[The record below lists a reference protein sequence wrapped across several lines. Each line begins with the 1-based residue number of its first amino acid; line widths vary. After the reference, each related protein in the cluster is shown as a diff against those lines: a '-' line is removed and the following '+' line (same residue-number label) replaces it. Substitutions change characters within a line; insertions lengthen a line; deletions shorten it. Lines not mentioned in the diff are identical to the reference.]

1 MSRTT
6 KNITEE
12 EKKEAKK
19 LARKK
24 YVLKNKTKVA
34 KQIKDWKEN
43 NKEKVSEFYKNY
55 ELTDSQ
61 KKAKNQYKKIWYEAN
76 KEKAINYYSE
86 YRRNRKLIDEIFKLK
101 GNIRSL
107 VSNAFK
113 KYKFRKSSKTA
124 DILGC
129 SYEEFKQ
136 HIESKFEPWMN
147 WGNHGKYNGELNFG
161 WDIDH
166 IIPLSSVITESDVIQ
181 LNHYTNLQPLC
192 SKVNRD
198 VKRNKNRIING
209 LLIWD
214 TI

>member
-1 MSRTT
+1 MSRPI

-12 EKKEAKK
+12 QKKEAKR

-24 YVLKNKTKVA
+24 YVLNNKIKVA
-34 KQIKDWKEN
+34 KQISNWKEN
-43 NKEKVSEFYKNY
+43 NKEKVSDFYKNY
-55 ELTDSQ
+55 ELTDLQ

-76 KEKAINYYSE
+76 KEKVIKDYSE

-107 VSNAFK
+107 ISNSFK

-124 DILGC
+124 EILGC
-129 SYEEFKQ
+129 SFEEFKN
-136 HIESKFEPWMN
+136 HLESKFESWMS
-147 WGNHGKYNGELNFG
+147 WDNHGKYNGTESFG

-166 IIPLSSVITESDVIQ
+166 IIPLSSVITESDVIK

-192 SKVNRD
+192 SKINRD
-198 VKRNKNRIING
+198 VKRNKITKE
-209 LLIWD
+209 LSMD
-214 TI
+214 F

>member
-1 MSRTT
+1 MSRPT

-12 EKKEAKK
+12 QKKEAKR

-24 YVLKNKTKVA
+24 YVLKNKIKVA

-43 NKEKVSEFYKNY
+43 NKEKVSKFYENY
-55 ELTDSQ
+55 KLTDSQ
-61 KKAKNQYKKIWYEAN
+61 KKAKNQYKKIWYKAN
-76 KEKAINYYSE
+76 KEKVINYYSE

-107 VSNAFK
+107 ISNSFK
-113 KYKFRKSSKTA
+113 KYKFSKSSKTA

-129 SYEEFKQ
+129 SYDEFKN
-136 HIESKFEPWMN
+136 HLESKFEIWMT
-147 WGNHGKYNGELNFG
+147 WDNHGKYNGEFNHG

-198 VKRNKNRIING
+198 VKRNKIKKELSI
-209 LLIWD
+209 D
-214 TI
+214 F

>member
-1 MSRTT
+1 MSRPT

-12 EKKEAKK
+12 QKKEAKR

-24 YVLKNKTKVA
+24 YVLKNKNKVA
-34 KQIKDWKEN
+34 KQIRDWKEN

-61 KKAKNQYKKIWYEAN
+61 KKAKNQYKKKWYEAN
-76 KEKAINYYSE
+76 KEKVINDYSE
-86 YRRNRKLIDEIFKLK
+86 YRRNRKLIDEAFKLK

-107 VSNAFK
+107 ISNSFK
-113 KYKFRKSSKTA
+113 KYKFKKSSKTA

-129 SYEEFKQ
+129 SYDEFKN
-136 HIESKFEPWMN
+136 HLESKFEVWMT
-147 WGNHGKYNGELNFG
+147 WCNHGLYDGNLNYG

-166 IIPLSSVITESDVIQ
+166 ITPMSTAKNESDIIK

-198 VKRNKNRIING
+198 VKRNKITKE
-209 LLIWD
+209 LSMD
-214 TI
+214 F